1 MTPAL
6 SIVHT
11 MSSRRDITA
20 ATTSVGLAIV
30 AFGIIYGASATP
42 ILGGWRT
49 LLSSAIVF
57 SGSAQFAMVALAGSG
72 ASETAIVGTTTL
84 LAIRHLPL
92 GAMVRARMTSGR
104 VQRGLLSWFLIDE
117 TAGLTVAFDQP
128 PERTLLVSGGIAYLA
143 WVGGTGIGMAGGSL
157 PGVGPLAEALFPVLF
172 IGLTAL
178 AASGRL
184 DVIRSVAAASGTV
197 ALLLLWP
204 EAGALGA
211 IGVAIVTA
219 VVGSRG

>member
-1 MTPAL
+1 MASPAPRPVL
-6 SIVHT
+6 WAVFVVNV
-11 MSSRRDITA
+11 RNFA
-20 ATTSVGLAIV
+20 
-30 AFGIIYGASATP
+30 
-42 ILGGWRT
+42 LGGVLRPH
-49 LLSSAIVF
+49 LR
-57 SGSAQFAMVALAGSG
+57 GS
-72 ASETAIVGTTTL
+72 I
-84 LAIRHLPL
+84 
-92 GAMVRARMTSGR
+92 GR
-104 VQRGLLSWFLIDE
+104 RSLLSWFLIDE